1 MLDNS
6 RSLSAEIVSFPRRET
21 FEMKK
26 AIDEVIV
33 FGNSNA
39 YGSELNGRF
48 ASLQECIEE
57 ARTMHQP
64 HPQSWPSQLNR
75 MGLKTSNVS
84 IPGSGFLSN
93 VTRAIKSFTT
103 KPDAL
108 HIIDISLMD
117 HIADKENDYRSR
129 NVILM
134 PPGSIEKN
142 VLSMSPEN
150 LLFVFNEVRKMLHQL
165 GMNFK
170 FISPMNPFV
179 DLTKLW
185 VDPER
190 KGYVHFLRNTALL
203 EFPQLDE
210 EILNDFIIKNPYFL
224 DINKD
229 FISDYTH
236 LINVDEVR
244 KVAEVVNRNI
254 REQYDCSAALWEHS

>member
-1 MLDNS
+1 
-6 RSLSAEIVSFPRRET
+6 
-21 FEMKK
+21 MKK

-48 ASLQECIEE
+48 ESLQECIEE
-57 ARTMHQP
+57 ARNMSQP
-64 HPQSWPSQLNR
+64 HPQSWPSQLNS
-75 MGLKTSNVS
+75 MGLRTSNIS

-93 VTRAIKSFTT
+93 VTRAIKSYTS
-103 KPDAL
+103 KPNAL

-117 HIADKENDYRSR
+117 HVADKEHDYRSR

-142 VLSMSPEN
+142 VLSMSPED
-150 LLFVFNEVRKMLHQL
+150 LLFVFNEVRKMLHQI

-179 DLTKLW
+179 DLSKLW

-190 KGYVHFLRNTALL
+190 KGYVHFLRNTALS
-203 EFPQLDE
+203 EFPNLGE
-210 EILNDFIIKNPYFL
+210 EVLNDFIIKKPYFL
-224 DINKD
+224 DINQD

-244 KVAEVVNRNI
+244 KVAEAVHKSI
-254 REQYDCSAALWEHS
+254 RDSFDCTSALWKNS